1 MLPAGAEHQIAGI
14 AQFETRETA
23 EAVIVVRSVD
33 EIVVALE
40 LETGE
45 GRPGDEI
52 GHAGNRVR
60 AIGRTRAIL
69 EQLDPLE
76 REQRHQLR
84 VDEARAGAEDG
95 TLAVEQHERALR
107 AEPAQV
113 KRTDALET
121 LRIGGE
127 LVAVAER
134 RANRGQFLDELE
146 RAVDALF
153 GKIVRREHI
162 DGEGGIFGRAADVR
176 SGHHDTVVILR
187 GRTGGFHLGLRE
199 CGRCVKRS
207 GGKRAQRTTM
217 A

>member
-107 AEPAQV
+107 TEPAQV
-113 KRTDALET
+113 KRADALKT
-121 LRIGGE
+121 LRISGE

-162 DGEGGIFGRAADVR
+162 DGEGGIFGRATDVR

-187 GRTGGFHLGLRE
+187 GGTGGFHLGLRE
-199 CGRCVKRS
+199 CR
-207 GGKRAQRTTM
+207 
-217 A
+217 